1 MNLNSGMAG
10 YFILQAVNV
19 DTGTV
24 RHLAEFEN
32 LILDAG
38 LERMGTGDYL
48 DVCRIGSG
56 NSVPTVLQ
64 TALDNKIASTNSV
77 QSGVYGAQGTAPYY
91 GWKKK
96 TFRFNAGV
104 ATGNLSEVGVGWG
117 NTTTDGF
124 LYSRALIKDGNGDPT
139 TITVLADEF
148 LDVTYELRLY
158 PNLTDVTITGL
169 DLGQSTHDVTIRA
182 AEVTSAID
190 WGAGLGRQ
198 VVLSSERGYSGD
210 SKLYNGAI
218 GVITGTP
225 SGASVAVDANTAGYQ
240 ANSKK
245 QQGVMSLSLNQ
256 VNLADGIKSVLLR
269 SKVGAY
275 QFEFNPPINKTSE
288 KTLTLNFEVSWGRH
302 VA

>member
-38 LERMGTGDYL
+38 LERMGTGSYL

-77 QSGVYGAQGTAPYY
+77 QSDVNGAQGTAPYY

-148 LDVTYELRLY
+148 LDVTYELRCY

-182 AEVTSAID
+182 AQVTNGD
-190 WGAGLGRQ
+190 FWGLVLGGP
-198 VVLSSERGYSGD
+198 VTLAYNTNSSTFNGGI
-210 SKLYNGAI
+210 GAI
-218 GVITGTP
+218 TSSP
-225 SGASVAVDANTAGYQ
+225 SGAVANFVETDLPYS
-240 ANSKK
+240 ANSRKRTAS
-245 QQGVMSLSLNQ
+245 VTLSLNQ
-256 VNLADGIKSVLLR
+256 ANLAGGIRSILLSTALGR
-269 SKVGAY
+269 H
-275 QFEFNPPINKTSE
+275 QLEFNPPINKTSE